1 MPESTNGFVGC
12 DLFSG
17 VYYQDLNKKTRNQT
31 FPRRCCVSAT
41 LPFPAI
47 FRTAHAPSPWAPKF
61 CLFFLFLQCRA
72 KNKCF
77 SHTGHFPRKPWGLT
91 QNDLGK
97 TGCGFPFR
105 SSLSLSCLI
114 WGFLRPLR
122 VLLSCPGVLASPPL
136 YCCLFGF
143 LGCPVPSYLPTCVYI
158 YISPGSFPI
167 SFLDTNNPHCIGRTT
182 WHLALHCITLHCI
195 AVHCIALH
203 CIAWHYIA
211 LHCIALHCIHCL
223 TLHRNALHYVALHFI
238 ALHYIQLHYIAS
250 HCITLHCTCA
260 AQTSVSCRGFLSGVL
275 FRNSLGFLWL
285 SPRVFKVL
293 LRIHTG
299 ENKAKNLGFHLG
311 IL

>member
-1 MPESTNGFVGC
+1 MF
-12 DLFSG
+12 L
-17 VYYQDLNKKTRNQT
+17 
-31 FPRRCCVSAT
+31 
-41 LPFPAI
+41 LP
-47 FRTAHAPSPWAPKF
+47 
-61 CLFFLFLQCRA
+61 CLFLPSLELPMPQVPELP
-72 KNKCF
+72 NSVCF
-77 SHTGHFPRKPWGLT
+77 SCSCNAGLKINVSLIQAISHGSRGVLHKMT
-91 QNDLGK
+91 SGRLVVVSRLD
-97 TGCGFPFR
+97 P
-105 SSLSLSCLI
+105 LSL
-114 WGFLRPLR
+114 
-122 VLLSCPGVLASPPL
+122 LLNLGVLASPPRSSVL
-136 YCCLFGF
+136 SWGS
-143 LGCPVPSYLPTCVYI
+143 GVPSALLLFVRVLGLSRSQLPAYLCIYI

>member
-1 MPESTNGFVGC
+1 MCIKVLSIINLQSFLCIIVLSIC
-12 DLFSG
+12 D
-17 VYYQDLNKKTRNQT
+17 Y
-31 FPRRCCVSAT
+31 
-41 LPFPAI
+41 
-47 FRTAHAPSPWAPKF
+47 APKF

-182 WHLALHCITLHCI
+182 WHLALHCI
-195 AVHCIALH
+195 
-203 CIAWHYIA
+203 A
-211 LHCIALHCIHCL
+211 LHCIALQ
-223 TLHRNALHYVALHFI
+223 YI
-238 ALHYIQLHYIAS
+238 ALHYIALHGITLHYIAS
-250 HCITLHCTCA
+250 HCIAFIALHCIAMHCITLHCISLHCITFNCITLHRIA
-260 AQTSVSCRGFLSGVL
+260 LHCIAPVRRKPVFHVGVSHQEFFS
-275 FRNSLGFLWL
+275 
-285 SPRVFKVL
+285 
-293 LRIHTG
+293 
-299 ENKAKNLGFHLG
+299 G